1 MEISMEQ
8 TLIKITPSQVGM
20 LLECP
25 RCLWLYFNKGLRQ
38 PMGPFPSLPG
48 GMDLLFKNY
57 FDEYRKKNSLPPELE
72 GKVDGARLFPDLA
85 LLDRW
90 RTNMQ
95 GIQATF
101 PEYGLFLKGAID
113 DLLLTDAGEVIV
125 LDFKTR
131 GFPTKENSHSYYQ
144 HQLDLYTLLFDKNDY
159 DVASYAY
166 LLFFWPK
173 EYTSAGSRF
182 ESDLVKITVSPEGG
196 RRVLE
201 SVSLIIKGP
210 QPSAIPSCGFC
221 RYRDFRA

>member
-1 MEISMEQ
+1 MEQ
-8 TLIKITPSQVGM
+8 TLIKITPSQIGM

-48 GMDLLFKNY
+48 GMDQVFKKY
-57 FDEYRKKNSLPPELE
+57 FDSFRAQDILPPELE
-72 GKVDGARLFPDLA
+72 GKVNAKLFKDMEKLNV
-85 LLDRW
+85 W
-90 RTNMQ
+90 RENFK
-95 GIQATF
+95 GIQASF

-113 DLLLTDAGEVIV
+113 DLLVENDGKFVI

-131 GFPTKENSHSYYQ
+131 GFPTKENSHTYYQ
-144 HQLDLYTLLFDKNDY
+144 HQLDLYSLLFDKNNY

-182 ESDLVKITVSPEGG
+182 ESDLVKIDVSPERG
-196 RRVLE
+196 RKVLE
-201 SVSLIIKGP
+201 SVMHIIKGP
-210 QPSAIPSCGFC
+210 LPYAIPSCGFC